1 MKPRVA
7 LLQTPDQRGFI
18 PVIMEGLE
26 KAFSAKNFEAK
37 VIEVTPDNVQKVV
50 EELNEFKPLFMF
62 DINLDGVIFGE
73 QEGKKVPL
81 ADMVGNVHITWFLED
96 PILHYTKIKEV
107 KDSNQFL
114 YLTVDIDHMQWMHAE
129 FRKNASLVAPGVNP
143 TAYPPANVKKEFDVA
158 FIGPV
163 VDPAIIEETWKQRY
177 DEALYVYAVELGRL
191 LYRNPDM
198 PIRVAATYLGSQ
210 FNESFQKALVK
221 FKQERDEDYYK
232 FLIDAGIYAMHLRR
246 WNIIDSIEDFEINV
260 LGPVKGELKDNV
272 VIYDNIVNEKDII
285 TFLSKTKISLIS
297 QPPFMPSGTSFT
309 VFNSVASGALTM
321 VEERLSTKT
330 FFNPDQEIVLYH
342 PIDTVEIEGK
352 IAYFLEEKPKEMEAI
367 AKAGRDKVFKEHTL
381 YQRGE
386 FIASIMEQILKT
398 AEQASEASKEQ
409 DQSSEQ
415 QEEAVQ
421 NQSQEQ
427 S

>member
-37 VIEVTPDNVQKVV
+37 IIELNPDNVQKVV

-73 QEGKKVPL
+73 QDGKKVPL
-81 ADMVGNVHITWFLED
+81 AEMVGNVHISWFLED
-96 PILHYTKIKEV
+96 PMLHYTKIKEV
-107 KDSNQFL
+107 ANSNQFL
-114 YLTVDIDHMQWMHAE
+114 YLTVDIDHMQWLSAE
-129 FRKNASLVAPGVNP
+129 FRKNASFVTPGVNP

-163 VDPAIIEETWKQRY
+163 VDPTIIENSWKQRF

-198 PIRVAATYLGSQ
+198 PIRIAANYLGSQ
-210 FNESFQKALVK
+210 FNEEFQKAILK
-221 FKQERDEDYYK
+221 FKQERDEEYYRY
-232 FLIDAGIYAMHLRR
+232 LIDVGLYAMHLRR
-246 WNIIDSIEDFEINV
+246 WNIIDSIEEFEVNI
-260 LGPVKGELKDNV
+260 LGPVQGEFKDNV

-285 TFLSKTKISLIS
+285 SFLSKTKISLIS
-297 QPPFMPSGTSFT
+297 QPPFIPSGTSFT

-321 VEERLSTKT
+321 VEERFSTRT
-330 FFNPDQEIVLYH
+330 FFTPDREIVFYH
-342 PIDTVEIEGK
+342 PMDTVEIEGK
-352 IAYFLEEKPKEMEAI
+352 LAYFIEENPKEMEAI
-367 AKAGRDKVFKEHTL
+367 AKAGRDRVFKEHTL
-381 YQRGE
+381 YMRGE
-386 FIASIMEQILKT
+386 FIASLMEDILKAAEGAQDKQEKAEAT
-398 AEQASEASKEQ
+398 AN
-409 DQSSEQ
+409 
-415 QEEAVQ
+415 QEE
-421 NQSQEQ
+421 SHQEEK
-427 S
+427 SE